1 MPCPVRLK
9 GFRTCVELIQ
19 HDRVGFVLWHEY
31 LEFQGARLGC
41 KGALGVSLQML
52 QIFILFPGAVF
63 TVPTIASLPMCSF
76 PASTIRDIASQNPQ
90 VSISSD
96 LVGSITKIALPQI
109 KHGQMRIVPAL
120 VRGTTRSKR
129 GHPSTATTTF
139 RPTAA
144 VQSQKPTSIDA
155 DDTVEDSIRRS
166 DPGQPCCHPRSCL
179 PGDGRACHQAARSRS
194 QRR

>member
-52 QIFILFPGAVF
+52 QIFIPLSRCRLRGAHNSKLAHAFV
-63 TVPTIASLPMCSF
+63 
-76 PASTIRDIASQNPQ
+76 PASTIRDIASQKPQ

-144 VQSQKPTSIDA
+144 VQSQRPTSIDA
-155 DDTVEDSIRRS
+155 DDTVEDSIRRF

>member
-1 MPCPVRLK
+1 MATLWPLAADHLLGMLVVMLPFAFLDA
-9 GFRTCVELIQ
+9 LIKWQ
-19 HDRVGFVLWHEY
+19 RFDPEWRQPPGDRVRY
-31 LEFQGARLGC
+31 LAAR
-41 KGALGVSLQML
+41 Q
-52 QIFILFPGAVF
+52 P
-63 TVPTIASLPMCSF
+63 PPASLPMCSF

-144 VQSQKPTSIDA
+144 VQSQRPTSIDA
-155 DDTVEDSIRRS
+155 DDTVEDSIRRF